1 MSTNRQAII
10 DTALSWAGTPLA
22 KTTPLAWA
30 VDVLI
35 KGAALPDGDYTH
47 ANVTYI
53 MAELVDAGMTYRRGT
68 WPEPGDIFVH
78 HVKGERSLAFIIGVG
93 ELVFVS
99 YAKQEIVKGHP
110 RDIEGRHAKVWVLP

>member
-1 MSTNRQAII
+1 MSTDRQAII
-10 DTALSWAGTPLA
+10 ETSLSWVGTPIA

-35 KGAALPDGDYTH
+35 KGGSLPAGDYQH

-68 WPEPGDIFVH
+68 WPEPGDMFIH
-78 HVKGERSLAFIIGVG
+78 HVDGERSLAFIVGVG

-99 YAKQEIVKGHP
+99 YTRQKIVKGAP
-110 RDIEGRHAKVWVLP
+110 MDIEGRHAKVWVLP